1 MLNSSIG
8 TLSAFEKVAY
18 SLALQGGKTKALGI
32 KLLLFGPEYVG
43 KTCLVS
49 TLVGDPYQEERST
62 EGTDVHVCNT
72 SNWKKISSQDALQK
86 LEKKY
91 FTSLKKSADSIRADS
106 QVRPSIKADSQVRTT
121 LDLLAPTFTLQNPTS
136 LFKMDQTK
144 KPTKVSA
151 SIPQIDVKEVEKAKA
166 TTPYVDNSSIDLT
179 ILDFAGQL
187 MYHNTHSVF
196 IRKDNVIM
204 IVFNASRPFS
214 SNVKVRSSTL
224 RSDPMTNSENVHF
237 WMKTVHSIC
246 RDPGDKNDKA
256 DLLPVILLVAT
267 HVDLLGDSAEKAK
280 DDIIKQLSEELEG
293 KPYAHHL
300 AGHREGIENALRKY
314 CIFIS
319 NKVRNATVTARL
331 QEVVLQVA
339 LPILSKQHPLV
350 YLKIEKQVLSAD
362 KGVLK
367 MDEFHRMTN
376 NCGFSAA
383 IESEEFMGVLEYF
396 HHRGTILHFPSIKS
410 LQNLIVVSAHW
421 LTKLLSY
428 LLIAHPY
435 HRIGGRHDRSFFKLT
450 NKGILRGSFLN
461 YMLEL
466 FNKSEQHT
474 GFGILAKEAINLMKK
489 FGFVAQINSNTHLLE
504 DEDDFDEEENLLIVP
519 SLFPDDIHNQKPVP
533 NEIDDRNVLAVYY
546 FFPDGFVSPT
556 VYNNM
561 VAECINRN
569 TEKQEDLMW

>member
-1 MLNSSIG
+1 M
-8 TLSAFEKVAY
+8 AY
-18 SLALQGGKTKALGI
+18 ALALRDGKAKALGM

-49 TLVGDPYQEERST
+49 TLVGDPYQEERAT
-62 EGTDVHVCNT
+62 EGTDVRICNT
-72 SNWKKISSQDALQK
+72 SNWKKISPQDALQK

-91 FTSLKKSADSIRADS
+91 FTSLKISADSVKS
-106 QVRPSIKADSQVRTT
+106 GSPMQPPVSTVPSSTTPSTT
-121 LDLLAPTFTLQNPTS
+121 LSPSMAMM
-136 LFKMDQTK
+136 MDHTK
-144 KPTKVSA
+144 KSAKVHM
-151 SIPQIDVKEVEKAKA
+151 SIPPIDVQEVKKAKA
-166 TTPYVDNSSIDLT
+166 STLRIDNTSIDLT

-246 RDPGDKNDKA
+246 RVPGDKSDKA

-267 HVDLLGDSAEKAK
+267 HVDLLGDSAEKTKAE
-280 DDIIKQLSEELEG
+280 IIDQLSKELEG
-293 KPYAHHL
+293 KPYALHL
-300 AGHREGIENALRKY
+300 AGHREGIEKALKKY

-319 NKVRNATVTARL
+319 NKFRNPAVTAQL

-339 LPILSKQHPLV
+339 RPILSKEHPLV
-350 YLKIEKQVLSAD
+350 YLKIEKRVLSID

-367 MDEFHRMTN
+367 LAEFHSITKE
-376 NCGFSAA
+376 CGFVAS
-383 IESEEFMGVLEYF
+383 ISSREFLGVLEYF
-396 HHRGTILHFPSIKS
+396 HHRGTILHFSTIKN

-435 HRIGGRHDRSFFKLT
+435 HRIGGRHDRSFLKLT

-474 GFGILAKEAINLMKK
+474 GFEILGKEAIDLMKK
-489 FGFVAQINSNTHLLE
+489 FGFVAQINTNTHLLE
-504 DEDDFDEEENLLIVP
+504 DEDDFEEEAQLLIVP
-519 SLFPDDIHNQKPVP
+519 SLFPGDIYNQKPVP
-533 NEIDDRNVLAVYY
+533 NENDDPNVLAVYY